1 MAKTGTLEVTTPS
14 DREIR
19 MTRTFEAP
27 RQLVFDAHTRPE
39 LMKRWLY
46 GPDGWSL
53 AVCEVDL
60 RVGGKLRYVWRRDRD
75 GQEMDMGGVI
85 REVVAPERLV
95 STERFDESWY
105 PGEAVNTIVLTET
118 GGLTLLTYTLL
129 YESKDARDTAL
140 RSGMETGMVAGFDRL
155 EGILASLAI
164 VERRDY

>member
-19 MTRTFEAP
+19 MTRTFAAP
-27 RQLVFDAHTRPE
+27 RQLVFDAHTKPE

-53 AVCEVDL
+53 AVCEMDL

-75 GQEMDMGGVI
+75 GHEMGMGGVI
-85 REVVAPERLV
+85 REVAAPERLV
-95 STERFDESWY
+95 STERFDEAWY

-118 GGLTLLTYTLL
+118 GGRTLLTYTLL
-129 YESKDARDTAL
+129 YESKEARDTAL
-140 RSGMETGMVAGFDRL
+140 RSGMETGMEAGFDRL
-155 EGILASLAI
+155 DDIFASLAA
-164 VERRDY
+164 EA